1 MLPLSRR
8 MATGALAQVRVPVS
22 AFGLRPHLEIFHR
35 ASAFHSCALLRNAK
49 STQKS
54 LNNPVPVT
62 PKKGPTQP
70 TGEHKSDWRILIK
83 LMSHT
88 WPKGDNKT
96 KIRVILALSLLFA
109 GKLLNIQV
117 PFFFKAV
124 IDRLNDAFL
133 APLDITNPNTWWVV
147 AGASILGYGAAR
159 IGATLFSELRNAV
172 FASVAQRS
180 ISSVARSVFAHL
192 LALDQSW
199 HLTRQTGGLTRA
211 IDRGTKGISFLL
223 SSMLFHIVPTALEIS
238 LVCGI
243 LSYRFGPTFAAV
255 AGGTILAYAWF
266 TIRTTAWRTQFRRMA
281 NAADQR
287 GASTTLESLLNY
299 DAVKHFNNEKHEVA
313 KYGAAL
319 SDYEKA
325 SVRVATSLATLN
337 SGQNAIF
344 STSLTMMMLLAAQGI
359 GNGTMTVG
367 DLVMINQLV
376 FQLSLPLNFL
386 GSVYRE
392 LRQSLID
399 MEALFKLENEPV
411 QVKASAR

>member
-1 MLPLSRR
+1 
-8 MATGALAQVRVPVS
+8 
-22 AFGLRPHLEIFHR
+22 
-35 ASAFHSCALLRNAK
+35 
-49 STQKS
+49 
-54 LNNPVPVT
+54 
-62 PKKGPTQP
+62 
-70 TGEHKSDWRILIK
+70 
-83 LMSHT
+83 
-88 WPKGDNKT
+88 
-96 KIRVILALSLLFA
+96 
-109 GKLLNIQV
+109 
-117 PFFFKAV
+117 
-124 IDRLNDAFL
+124 
-133 APLDITNPNTWWVV
+133 
-147 AGASILGYGAAR
+147 
-159 IGATLFSELRNAV
+159 
-172 FASVAQRS
+172 
-180 ISSVARSVFAHL
+180 
-192 LALDQSW
+192 
-199 HLTRQTGGLTRA
+199 
-211 IDRGTKGISFLL
+211 
-223 SSMLFHIVPTALEIS
+223 MLFHIVPTALEIS